1 MKIVLADLQ
10 DKLIEAWQAIG
21 RDKDYVAT
29 HHGSIFD
36 VQCDALVSPANS
48 FGYMDGGLDMAISR
62 FFGWHV
68 QKRLQ
73 QKIQSKHHGE
83 LLVGTAEIVATDHGQ
98 IPYVISAPT
107 MRVPMILK
115 DTVNVYLAIR
125 GLLLLVKYGQFED
138 GTAIREEVQTI
149 ALPGMGT
156 GVGQVSPE
164 IFVRQMKQ
172 AVEEVIEEKHE
183 FPDSWWEA
191 AQRHQLLY
199 SDSFRDLQ
207 Y

>member
-1 MKIVLADLQ
+1 MKIILADLEG
-10 DKLIEAWQAIG
+10 KLIEAWQAVG
-21 RDKDYVAT
+21 SEKEYVTT
-29 HHGSIFD
+29 HHGSILD
-36 VQCDALVSPANS
+36 IQCDALVSPANS

-62 FFGWHV
+62 FFGGQV
-68 QKRLQ
+68 QERLQ
-73 QKIQSKHHGE
+73 EKIQSKHHGE
-83 LLVGTAEIVATDHGQ
+83 LLVGVAEIVQTDHAQ

-138 GTAIREEVQTI
+138 GIAIKEKVQTI

-172 AVEEVIEEKHE
+172 AVEEVIEEKNE
-183 FPDSWWEA
+183 FPDSWWAA

-199 SDSFRDLQ
+199 SDNL
-207 Y
+207 